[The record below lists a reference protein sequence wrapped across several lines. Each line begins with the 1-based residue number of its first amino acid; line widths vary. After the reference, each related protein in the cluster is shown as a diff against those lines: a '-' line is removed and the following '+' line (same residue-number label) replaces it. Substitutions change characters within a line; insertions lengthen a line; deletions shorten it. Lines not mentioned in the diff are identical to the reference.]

1 MYKKPKMCEDQK
13 RVWGIKAV
21 AGSYLGLL
29 SSVSILS
36 AHRTIIRPILWP
48 AAFYASA
55 AVYHLK
61 ISDLVHTPA
70 GSVGHLIK
78 TDICIFA
85 ILVCTQTIV
94 HTVTI
99 LVWTN
104 YLIDIGVHKLFSH
117 SANNILAHHNMW
129 PEEMDFDF
137 MFNYFMTYNLFMLKE
152 IFLVVQIALKIDLVV

>member
-70 GSVGHLIK
+70 GPVGHLIK

-104 YLIDIGVHKLFSH
+104 YFSR
-117 SANNILAHHNMW
+117 SANRYWCTQTIVHTEPITFWHITICGQRKWTLISCLTILW
-129 PEEMDFDF
+129 LTICLCWRRFSLLYKLP
-137 MFNYFMTYNLFMLKE
+137 
-152 IFLVVQIALKIDLVV
+152 